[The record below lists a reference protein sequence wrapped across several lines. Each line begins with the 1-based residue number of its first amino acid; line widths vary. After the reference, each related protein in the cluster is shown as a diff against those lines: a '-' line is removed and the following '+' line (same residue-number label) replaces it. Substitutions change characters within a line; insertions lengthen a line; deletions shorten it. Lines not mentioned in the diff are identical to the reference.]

1 MALRLKGSS
10 SGYVE
15 LDAPATAASNT
26 LTLPNG
32 NGTSGQYLQTDGSGG
47 LSWQTVTDDS
57 GAEWT
62 DATRQNT
69 SGANEYLFTGL
80 PTNVRE
86 VVLNFDNVSWT
97 TGSNLQFQLGTS
109 GGLVGGSA
117 YLHGYAYLAQSST
130 VSNGRVGSDAFVMGV
145 WTAASHGINGTI
157 RFTNIYDNN
166 WSVEGILHTILD
178 NTLNTISGMVDLGGT
193 LERIAIQNRAGN
205 NFDGGAVNIHYIT
218 TQP

>member
-1 MALRLKGSS
+1 MTLRLNGST

-15 LDAPATAASNT
+15 LEAPATAASNT

-32 NGTSGQYLQTDGSGG
+32 NGSSGQYLQTNGSGT
-47 LSWQTVTDDS
+47 LSWQTITDDA

-69 SGANEYLFTGL
+69 NGANEYLFTGL
-80 PTNVRE
+80 PTNVKE
-86 VVLNFDNVSWT
+86 LIVNFDNVSWT

-109 GGLVGGSA
+109 SGLVGGSA
-117 YLHGYAYLAQSST
+117 YLHGYAYLSQGST
-130 VSNGRVGSDAFVMGV
+130 VSNGRTGSNAFVMGV
-145 WTAASHGINGTI
+145 WTSASHGINGTI

-218 TQP
+218 T